1 MHLNTNTGIS
11 RLKLFTKE
19 FINRFTHTH
28 TQINTLSF
36 LLYIAHFELFRAAA
50 RFIWNVR
57 AYYDIICSGAVLNG
71 NEAL

>member
-19 FINRFTHTH
+19 FINRFTHT
-28 TQINTLSF
+28 F

-57 AYYDIICSGAVLNG
+57 AYYDIICLGVVLNG
-71 NEAL
+71 NTAL